1 MDWLYWSVTTVMG
14 AGDASQVKTPIGYAI
29 SWLLILFG
37 VAIVAS
43 LTGALV
49 GFLIDY
55 LLKEGQ
61 GMGASGYRD
70 HIIVCGWN
78 STARELIQELSTD
91 EYTTKIV
98 VIHDSD
104 KNPAGEGVYFVS
116 GDITTAHDLKR
127 AGVEDAQAAV
137 VCPADGSNEADMKS
151 ILCVMAIESIAPQVR
166 TVVEVN
172 NPSHVE
178 HFQRADA
185 DEILVSSQ
193 LVSRLMARSS
203 LYPGLA
209 GLVTDIVSGGEGSE
223 LYRVQL
229 PDDYVGLV
237 GRRALRQAP
246 RRAPRHAALGQPLGP
261 VLRQPARGLPART
274 GRRPG
279 RGRGVARHAGPA
291 ADGPRPRQ
299 PVGPRLSPAAP
310 PRSRRRRRPSTSPP
324 ASRRRRRTV
333 PTTRATTSSSGP
345 ALTIVSGPSS
355 WQPTASMPG
364 TSGRRCPCPAPGR
377 WSAGDSWPL
386 PTSNST
392 LDAGA
397 AGEDRR
403 GEPPTKTGSAQPS

>member
-1 MDWLYWSVTTVMG
+1 
-14 AGDASQVKTPIGYAI
+14 
-29 SWLLILFG
+29 
-37 VAIVAS
+37 
-43 LTGALV
+43 
-49 GFLIDY
+49 
-55 LLKEGQ
+55 
-61 GMGASGYRD
+61 MGASGYRD

-223 LYRVQL
+223 LYRVAAARRVRRPL
-229 PDDYVGLV
+229 
-237 GRRALRQAP
+237 GRRALGQAP

-261 VLRQPARGLPART
+261 VLREPARGLPARPR
-274 GRRPG
+274 RRPG
-279 RGRGVARHAGPA
+279 RGRGVARHAGA
-291 ADGPRPRQ
+291 AGDGPRPRQ
-299 PVGPRLSPAAP
+299 PVAGRSARPHPRDHDVVAALP
-310 PRSRRRRRPSTSPP
+310 GHRQRLGGVDVRADDPGHHELERRRR
-324 ASRRRRRTV
+324 
-333 PTTRATTSSSGP
+333 
-345 ALTIVSGPSS
+345 
-355 WQPTASMPG
+355 
-364 TSGRRCPCPAPGR
+364 
-377 WSAGDSWPL
+377 
-386 PTSNST
+386 
-392 LDAGA
+392 
-397 AGEDRR
+397 
-403 GEPPTKTGSAQPS
+403 

>member
-1 MDWLYWSVTTVMG
+1 MITRAMALVPKRFSTFFSVPLLRRAAYHVKRLTSGLDSSFFARVGIVLAGCLFLSSALVTFMERDQAETKWSTVGGFFREFVGWFYWSLATVMS
-14 AGDASQVKTPIGYAI
+14 AGESGRVHTVTGYVVG
-29 SWLLILFG
+29 WLLILFG

-78 STARELIQELSTD
+78 STARELIQELAGD

-98 VIHDSD
+98 VIADTD

-127 AGVEDAQAAV
+127 AGIEDAQAAV

-151 ILCVMAIESIAPQVR
+151 ILCVMAIESLAPHVR

-229 PDDYVGLV
+229 PDSYVGLSV
-237 GRRALRQAP
+237 DELSTKLRGEHRATLLSISRGGQAY
-246 RRAPRHAALGQPLGP
+246 
-261 VLRQPARGLPART
+261 VT
-274 GRRPG
+274 
-279 RGRGVARHAGPA
+279 
-291 ADGPRPRQ
+291 
-299 PVGPRLSPAAP
+299 
-310 PRSRRRRRPSTSPP
+310 
-324 ASRRRRRTV
+324 RRRTSAS
-333 PTTRATTSSSGP
+333 PTATT
-345 ALTIVSGPSS
+345 
-355 WQPTASMPG
+355 
-364 TSGRRCPCPAPGR
+364 
-377 WSAGDSWPL
+377 
-386 PTSNST
+386 
-392 LDAGA
+392 
-397 AGEDRR
+397 
-403 GEPPTKTGSAQPS
+403 

>member
-1 MDWLYWSVTTVMG
+1 MISRAMALVPARFAAFFSVPILRRAAFHVKRLTSGLDSSFFIRVGIVLVGILVAASALVTFMERDQPDTDWDTVGEFFKQFGGWFYWSLTTVMS
-14 AGDASQVKTPIGYAI
+14 AGESGRVHTVTGYVVG
-29 SWLLILFG
+29 WLLILFG

-98 VIHDSD
+98 VITDSD

-127 AGVEDAQAAV
+127 AGVEDALAAV

-151 ILCVMAIESIAPQVR
+151 ILCVMAIESLAPHVR

-172 NPSHVE
+172 NPNHVE

-229 PDDYVGLV
+229 PDTYVGLSV
-237 GRRALRQAP
+237 DELSAKLRSEHRATLLSVSRGGQAYVNP
-246 RRAPRHAALGQPLGP
+246 PQDFRLANGDDLIVVAESLGTLQPLQMDHD
-261 VLRQPARGLPART
+261 L
-274 GRRPG
+274 
-279 RGRGVARHAGPA
+279 
-291 ADGPRPRQ
+291 
-299 PVGPRLSPAAP
+299 
-310 PRSRRRRRPSTSPP
+310 
-324 ASRRRRRTV
+324 
-333 PTTRATTSSSGP
+333 
-345 ALTIVSGPSS
+345 
-355 WQPTASMPG
+355 
-364 TSGRRCPCPAPGR
+364 
-377 WSAGDSWPL
+377 DS
-386 PTSNST
+386 
-392 LDAGA
+392 
-397 AGEDRR
+397 
-403 GEPPTKTGSAQPS
+403 Q